1 MRPGCDAVL
10 MHPRFSE
17 LTMQCLLKAGW
28 RPGRNVALPGE
39 AEAELRADG
48 HALLPSARAFL
59 AEFGGLTVVHP
70 HARAPASPDRF
81 VIDALLAAKGTDS
94 GWVREYER
102 RSGEPALTPVGEAAR
117 GYLIMCMGA
126 GSHVYGGYDDFLIR
140 LGTSGDDAIE
150 GLCTGREAPHV
161 G

>member
-1 MRPGCDAVL
+1 
-10 MHPRFSE
+10 
-17 LTMQCLLKAGW
+17 MQCLLEAGW
-28 RPGRNVALPGE
+28 RPGRNVPVPEE

-59 AEFGGLTVVHP
+59 AEFGGLTVIHP
-70 HARAPASPDRF
+70 HARTAGPDRF
-81 VIDALLAAKGTDS
+81 VIDALLAVRGRDS
-94 GWVREYER
+94 DWVREYER

-117 GYLIMCMGA
+117 GYLIMCMGS
-126 GSHVYGGYDDFLIR
+126 GGYVYGGYDDFLVR

-150 GLCTGREAPHV
+150 ALCTGREAPHV